1 MVTRSRSGAWLTQ
14 RLTRRSGRSELPVYV
29 QTKGQPIHIF
39 TTEYDEAV
47 LEQRESDAGWLV
59 SAVAH
64 ARSALS
70 PARPAACAQ

>member
-1 MVTRSRSGAWLTQ
+1 M
-14 RLTRRSGRSELPVYV
+14 YV

-47 LEQRESDAGWLV
+47 LEQRESAAGWLV
-59 SAVAH
+59 RAVAH

-70 PARPAACAQ
+70 PARPAACTQ